1 MNGNNSRRSM
11 SHIERQRSLLQDHAN
26 GVESP
31 LQLFSKAKSKINKT
45 FQEIAS
51 YLGEASTFLE
61 EKCYVSDEFVK
72 EVDSSSNEVKAF
84 LSQVAGIT
92 EVLSRDN
99 MKVAFFG
106 RTSNGKST
114 VINAML
120 RDRILPAGIGHTTS
134 CFLSVSGTEV
144 ETPYVL
150 TPGSE
155 ERRNVQSLSQLA
167 HELCQEKLDPSSLIQ
182 VHWPKSKCAL
192 LRNDIILVDSPG
204 IDVSPDLDTWIDNY
218 CLDADVFVLVANA
231 ESTLMVTEKKFF
243 TKVNQKLSRPNI
255 FILNN
260 RWDASAS
267 EPEFMEAVKNQ
278 HLERTVNFLANEL
291 ECVEKSQAEDRVF
304 FVSAKETLMKR
315 MQENQGMPEAG
326 AAIHAEGFQAR
337 LMEFEHFERKFEEC
351 ISKSAIQTKFESHA
365 VQGIQTT
372 GLVKR
377 IMEKIEA
384 KSKAERLRCLQAKCG
399 WEERLALMKEK
410 LDLVSLEC
418 QNKIKEIKEQVEHQ
432 VAQAMSDEIKRLG
445 ILVNQFDHPFHTHP
459 GFIRTYKRELH
470 THIANGLGRNLTTRC
485 GSALSQSIEET
496 KKSMTDR
503 LVALLPPEHP
513 QEVMDL
519 STSRHEFEVSY
530 QLDIHNICSDFQEDL
545 EFHFSLGWRTI
556 LRKFLA
562 PYNRRLA
569 IILGADLPVKKP
581 SSPFNPRF
589 REHDFPSTSRTPPRS
604 LSENDEGEA
613 TVTSSRRRSDEML
626 KDDELTLAVIRNIA
640 SLSSSSATGIVIIG
654 GLVWRIVGWKL
665 ILGCGGLYASLYV
678 IERLRWTNHA
688 KEKTFKKQF
697 VSYSADRLQLVVS
710 MTSSNCSQQVMQ
722 ELSSTF
728 MRLCDLVD
736 AAKKKVESEI
746 AKLSD
751 EISNLEKIENQAR
764 ILGNKARWL
773 EDQLSNFI
781 TEFGLTR
788 SKI

>member
-1 MNGNNSRRSM
+1 MQDGGGNNTRRSM
-11 SHIERQRSLLQDHAN
+11 SYVERQMSLQSEKMN
-26 GVESP
+26 EMSSP

-45 FQEIAS
+45 FQEITI
-51 YLGEASTFLE
+51 YLQEASSFLE
-61 EKCYVSDEFVK
+61 DKCHISEEYVKD
-72 EVDSSSNEVKAF
+72 VDTSASEVKGY

-92 EVLSRDN
+92 EVLNRDN

-134 CFLSVSGTEV
+134 CFLSVKGAEV
-144 ETPYVL
+144 QTPYVL
-150 TPGSE
+150 IPGSE
-155 ERRNVQSLSQLA
+155 ERKNIQSLSHLA

-182 VHWPKSKCAL
+182 VHWPKTKCAL
-192 LRNDIILVDSPG
+192 LRNDIVLVDSPG
-204 IDVSPDLDTWIDNY
+204 IDVSPDLDSWIDNY

-231 ESTLMVTEKKFF
+231 ESTLMVTEKNFF
-243 TKVNQKLSRPNI
+243 SKVNQKLSRPNI

-278 HLERTVNFLANEL
+278 HLERTVKFLADEL
-291 ECVEKSQAEDRVF
+291 KCVDKAQAEDRVF

-365 VQGIQTT
+365 VQGMQITT
-372 GLVKR
+372 SIRR
-377 IMEKIEA
+377 IMEKIEERA
-384 KSKAERLRCLQAKCG
+384 KKERCKRIELKHA
-399 WEERLALMKEK
+399 WEGRLASMKEK
-410 LDLVSLEC
+410 LDLTSHDC
-418 QNKIKEIKEQVEHQ
+418 KNKIREIKERVEHQ

-445 ILVNQFDHPFHTHP
+445 VLVNQFDHPFHTHS
-459 GFIRTYKRELH
+459 GFLRTYKKELH
-470 THIANGLGRNLTTRC
+470 THISNGLGRNLTTRC
-485 GSALSQSIEET
+485 GSTLSQSIEET
-496 KKSMTDR
+496 KKTMTTR
-503 LVALLPPEHP
+503 LLALLPPEHP
-513 QEVMDL
+513 QEAMD
-519 STSRHEFEVSY
+519 TSNPRREFEVSY
-530 QLDIHNICSDFQEDL
+530 QLDIHNVCSDFQEDL
-545 EFHFSLGWRTI
+545 EFHFSLGWRTLI
-556 LRKFLA
+556 KKCLA

-569 IILGADLPVKKP
+569 LVLGADLGPPTP
-581 SSPFNPRF
+581 SRPLNTRERGQDFSPNPI
-589 REHDFPSTSRTPPRS
+589 SSARS
-604 LSENDEGEA
+604 EFEA
-613 TVTSSRRRSDEML
+613 ESHRLRSDEML
-626 KDDELTLAVIRNIA
+626 KDDELTLAVIRNLA

-665 ILGCGGLYASLYV
+665 IFGCGGLYVSLYV

-697 VSYSADRLQLVVS
+697 VTYASDRLQLVVS
-710 MTSSNCSQQVMQ
+710 LTSSNCSQQVVQ

-728 MRLCDLVD
+728 TRLCDLVD
-736 AAKKKVESEI
+736 SAKKKVEREI
-746 AKLSD
+746 SYLSD
-751 EISNLEKIENQAR
+751 EISALGKTENEAR
-764 ILGNKARWL
+764 LLGNKARWL
-773 EDQLSNFI
+773 EEQLGGFI
-781 TEFGLTR
+781 REFGLSR